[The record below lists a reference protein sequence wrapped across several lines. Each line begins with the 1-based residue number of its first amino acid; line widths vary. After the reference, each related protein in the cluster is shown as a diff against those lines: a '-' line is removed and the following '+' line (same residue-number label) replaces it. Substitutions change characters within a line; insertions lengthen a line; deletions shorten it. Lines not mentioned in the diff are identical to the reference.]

1 MFGLDAAH
9 LFISLGKVPAN
20 LVQAL
25 CAAGVV
31 IRPYESFA
39 AYLRDYVTE
48 DASRKVW
55 VDGRTAS
62 QAIFK

>member
-1 MFGLDAAH
+1 MFCLDGAH

-25 CAAGVV
+25 RAAGVE
-31 IRPYESFA
+31 IWPYESFT
-39 AYLRDYVTE
+39 AYLRDYVSE